1 MKNTFIKLVI
11 LTSAIASM
19 SVIANEHYNYSNLTV
34 GASFLR
40 EDISTG
46 DKVDSTGFVAA
57 GSYKFENTPLIINAG
72 YTYNSVDEGELIS
85 GADLYQHSYF
95 AGAGV
100 VISATDRLDIIPG
113 IAIGSR
119 EVTMESGAN
128 KVQVDS
134 TFYDAMVDV
143 RFHLERGL
151 WLTTG
156 LTYQDYDENR
166 LDSNKFFDVGAE
178 YVVNDTWSLGIDFA
192 TSSGGRAT
200 TLFGK
205 VFY

>member
-1 MKNTFIKLVI
+1 MKNPFIKLVI
-11 LTSAIASM
+11 LASAVVSM

-34 GASFLR
+34 GASLLR

-46 DKVDSTGFVAA
+46 NKVDSTGFVAT

-72 YTYNSVDEGELIS
+72 YTYNSVDEGELIA
-85 GADLYQHSYF
+85 GADIYQHSYF

-119 EVTMESGAN
+119 EVTVESGAN

-156 LTYQDYDENR
+156 LTYQDYDENT
-166 LDSNKFFDVGAE
+166 LDSNTLFDVGAE
-178 YVVNDTWSLGIDFA
+178 YVVNDTWSLGIDFT
-192 TSSGGRAT
+192 TSSDGHAT
-200 TLFGK
+200 ALFGK